1 MSDFI
6 NKTYNGNTADNY
18 LLPLYRK
25 NVKKTPGDNLISR

>member
-25 NVKKTPGDNLISR
+25 NVKKRRVIT